1 SSSACFSIRS
11 ASLFIKT
18 PRCDAVIFF
27 HEPFSNAARAAAT
40 ALSTSAASASA
51 TCVMTSPVEG
61 LIVGKVLPEAASTH
75 LLLMR
80 SLVALTFTVGSI
92 TAVAMRGLLRKCR
105 VGQPLATNARGKREK
120 VTPAK
125 GSRQGCRKPVSF
137 RDPLIRLDLQ
147 RADVRNAGAHKVE
160 VHFDEVVLDAAGLG
174 SGEDFFPV
182 ERIL

>member
-1 SSSACFSIRS
+1 
-11 ASLFIKT
+11 
-18 PRCDAVIFF
+18 
-27 HEPFSNAARAAAT
+27 
-40 ALSTSAASASA
+40 
-51 TCVMTSPVEG
+51 MTSPVEG
-61 LIVGKVLPEAASTH
+61 LIVGKDLPEVASTH

-182 ERIL
+182 ERILTNRGVGLLIEVPALDVQGDEAAGIFGEIFGGVVTFANR